1 MVSAIYHI
9 VFLNRG
15 ASGILD
21 RKILYVWDSLVHL
34 KLLTSLAQSPK
45 LQ

>member
-1 MVSAIYHI
+1 MVSTIYHI
-9 VFLNRG
+9 VFLNKG

-21 RKILYVWDSLVHL
+21 RKILYVWDSLVH
-34 KLLTSLAQSPK
+34 SLAQSPK

>member
-9 VFLNRG
+9 VFLNKG

-21 RKILYVWDSLVHL
+21 RKILYVWDSLVHFL
-34 KLLTSLAQSPK
+34 VHSLAQSPK